1 MTNID
6 WETRAK
12 DRRLEN
18 KELKKRIKE
27 LRHSR
32 GLWKN
37 KFMRQ
42 KQILVELQ
50 KKVDVVKKNVLQIIK
65 L

>member
-32 GLWKN
+32 GLWKD